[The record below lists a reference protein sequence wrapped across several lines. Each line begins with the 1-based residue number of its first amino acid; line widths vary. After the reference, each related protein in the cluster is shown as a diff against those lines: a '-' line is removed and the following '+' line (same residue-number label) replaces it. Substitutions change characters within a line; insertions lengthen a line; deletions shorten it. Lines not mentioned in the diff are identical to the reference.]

1 MGIKTFNLP
10 DPGEGLTEA
19 EIVSWRVAPG
29 DTVTVN
35 QIVVEV
41 ETSKSLVELP
51 IPWDGT
57 VTELLV
63 EEGTEVEVG
72 APIIRIEV
80 AGAGDEGAGGSP
92 APAATAEADAPPPED
107 AGGGWGGTASP
118 GASGRSAATNVDDT
132 APDTRPGASSAAGGS
147 AGGGTVKTFVLQ
159 DPGEGLTEA
168 EIVSWRVAPG
178 DVVEVN
184 QIVVEVETSK
194 SLVELPIPWAGTV
207 VDILEAEGTEVEV
220 GKPIITIAVDGPADS
235 GSGGPG
241 QGDAGSAEAEKR
253 EPNLVGYGE
262 IAGSTTRRRRRGAPT
277 AAEAGGAQPAGAA
290 PRTPSERPASTSPSA
305 SSPAP
310 TSSPGGVPMREGRP
324 LAKPPV
330 RKFAKDNGVDLAD
343 VPGSGAG
350 GIITR
355 ADVEAF
361 LAGGDG
367 QGQAPSGGVSGA
379 SGVQGTAAAS
389 PARSGERESRT
400 PVKGVRK
407 VTAQAMSASKFTAPH
422 VTEFVTVDVT
432 ATMDLVERLKADREF
447 RDVKVTPLLV
457 VAKALLLACKRNPGV
472 NAQWVENDAETGGP
486 VIVQKNYVN
495 LGIAAATPR
504 GLIVPNIKDADAM
517 TMRELAEAM
526 GGLVDTA
533 RAGRTQ
539 PADMS
544 GGTITITNVGVF
556 GVDTGTP
563 IINPGESA
571 IFVFGAVRRQPWVVG
586 EGADERIEPRWVT
599 QLGLSFDHRLIDG
612 DLGSRFLAD
621 IAAILHDPAKG
632 LVWG

>member
-1 MGIKTFNLP
+1 MGTKTFNLP

-19 EIVSWRVAPG
+19 EIVSWKVKPG
-29 DTVTVN
+29 DAVKVN
-35 QIVVEV
+35 QIVVEI

-57 VTELLV
+57 VGELLV

-72 APIIRIEV
+72 KPIITIEV
-80 AGAGDEGAGGSP
+80 AGAGDPVPDAGD
-92 APAATAEADAPPPED
+92 AAPPTD
-107 AGGGWGGTASP
+107 AGDGWGGTAAPEST
-118 GASGRSAATNVDDT
+118 GRSRATKVTDGGT
-132 APDTRPGASSAAGGS
+132 AGATGGS
-147 AGGGTVKTFVLQ
+147 AGSAGSTSGSSSGGGSIKTFNLQ

-168 EIVSWRVAPG
+168 EIVSWKVKPG
-178 DVVEVN
+178 DEVKVN

-207 VDILEAEGTEVEV
+207 VDILESEGTEVAV
-220 GKPIITIAVDGPADS
+220 GAPIITIRVAGAE
-235 GSGGPG
+235 
-241 QGDAGSAEAEKR
+241 GDAAGAGEDDAKR

-262 IAGSTTRRRRRGAPT
+262 IAGSTTRRKRRGAG
-277 AAEAGGAQPAGAA
+277 AAGGAAGGAPVAPAASAA
-290 PRTPSERPASTSPSA
+290 PASAAPQQAAPQQAAPQETAAQSDRTSARASA
-305 SSPAP
+305 
-310 TSSPGGVPMREGRP
+310 GRP

-330 RKFAKDNGVDLAD
+330 RKLAKDNGIDLAQ
-343 VPGSGAG
+343 VSGSGKN

-355 ADVEAF
+355 ADVEAYI
-361 LAGGDG
+361 AGGARDAG
-367 QGQAPSGGVSGA
+367 EQAAAADTTAVAASSGA
-379 SGVQGTAAAS
+379 ATSRAQ
-389 PARSGERESRT
+389 GERETRI

-407 VTAQAMSASKFTAPH
+407 MTAQAMSASKFTAPH

-432 ATMDLVERLKADREF
+432 PMMELVERLKADREF

-457 VAKALLLACKRNPGV
+457 VAKALLLACRRNPGV
-472 NAQWVENDAETGGP
+472 NAQWVDEPDGSAT
-486 VIVQKNYVN
+486 IVQKSYVN

-517 TMRELAEAM
+517 SMRELGEAM
-526 GGLVDTA
+526 GALVDTA
-533 RAGRTQ
+533 RSGRTQ

-586 EGADERIEPRWVT
+586 TGADERIEPRWVT

-621 IAAILHDPAKG
+621 IAAILADPARG

>member
-1 MGIKTFNLP
+1 MAVKTFNLP

-19 EIVSWRVAPG
+19 EIVTWKVKPG
-29 DTVTVN
+29 DTVKVN
-35 QIVVEV
+35 QIVVEIETSKSLVELPIPWDGTVAELLVAEGTEVEVGAPIITIEVAGAEDAVPDAQATPPSDSGDGWGFAVDTEAPASTTVDDVAPASGGAGGSAGGVIKTFNLQDPGEGLTEAEIVSWKVKPGDTVKVNQVVVEV

-57 VTELLV
+57 V
-63 EEGTEVEVG
+63 
-72 APIIRIEV
+72 
-80 AGAGDEGAGGSP
+80 
-92 APAATAEADAPPPED
+92 
-107 AGGGWGGTASP
+107 
-118 GASGRSAATNVDDT
+118 
-132 APDTRPGASSAAGGS
+132 
-147 AGGGTVKTFVLQ
+147 
-159 DPGEGLTEA
+159 
-168 EIVSWRVAPG
+168 
-178 DVVEVN
+178 
-184 QIVVEVETSK
+184 
-194 SLVELPIPWAGTV
+194 
-207 VDILEAEGTEVEV
+207 VDILEAEGTEVAV
-220 GKPIITIAVDGPADS
+220 GAPIITIRVEGA
-235 GSGGPG
+235 
-241 QGDAGSAEAEKR
+241 AEAAAPAAAKDEAKR

-262 IAGSTTRRRRRGAPT
+262 IAGSTTRRRRRGAP
-277 AAEAGGAQPAGAA
+277 APAAA
-290 PRTPSERPASTSPSA
+290 PAPSPPPAAKAPVA
-305 SSPAP
+305 APAP
-310 TSSPGGVPMREGRP
+310 AAPVAPAAQAPAAQAPVRSGRP
-324 LAKPPV
+324 LVKPPV
-330 RKFAKDNGVDLAD
+330 RKFAKDNGVDLAS
-343 VPGSGAG
+343 VTGSGKN

-361 LAGGDG
+361 LAGGSAASAQTVASDVP
-367 QGQAPSGGVSGA
+367 ASAGV
-379 SGVQGTAAAS
+379 AAA
-389 PARSGERESRT
+389 PRAAGERETRI

-407 VTAQAMSASKFTAPH
+407 MTAQAMSGSKFTAPH

-432 ATMDLVERLKADREF
+432 ATMELVERLKADREF

-472 NAQWVENDAETGGP
+472 NAQWVDNDPATGGA

-526 GGLVDTA
+526 GTLVDTA
-533 RAGRTQ
+533 RSGRTQ

-571 IFVFGAVRRQPWVVG
+571 IFVFGAVRRMPWVVG

-621 IAAILHDPAKG
+621 IAAVLHDPAKG